1 MILNDLLTMG
11 IVTDNTQI
19 VLKIGGGPIEQRI
32 TGKWYEDHILQHVT
46 DTVSTFTWQSNG
58 VLVVRVAGEYQD
70 SRFERLSR
78 KANAVYIQHY
88 ISAHTER
95 R

>member
-11 IVTDNTQI
+11 IVTDNTHI

-32 TGKWYEDHILQHVT
+32 TGKWYEDHILQ
-46 DTVSTFTWQSNG
+46 SNG
-58 VLVVRVAGEYQD
+58 VLVVRVAGEYRD

-78 KANAVYIQHY
+78 KANAVYIRHY
-88 ISAHTER
+88 ISTHTER